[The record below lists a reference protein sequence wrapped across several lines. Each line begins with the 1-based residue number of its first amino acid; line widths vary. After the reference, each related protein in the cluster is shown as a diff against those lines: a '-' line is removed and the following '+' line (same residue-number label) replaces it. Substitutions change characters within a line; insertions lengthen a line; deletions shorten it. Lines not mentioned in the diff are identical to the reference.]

1 MVGFLPYLMLSLCKS
16 IWVLRRGVS
25 NVFIA
30 FLDTLVHMALSLL
43 VRIGLVG
50 ADIEWRR
57 GCQRMLLIGCARKFV
72 EAWGAQ
78 CAWFF
83 RTTDRD
89 CFESLACGKGG
100 GRSRARAKVIN
111 TLCKVELIRR
121 RTSWVRYWRS
131 SPLWRLRL
139 QQLILLG

>member
-100 GRSRARAKVIN
+100 GRSRARAEVISA
-111 TLCKVELIRR
+111 LC
-121 RTSWVRYWRS
+121 RS
-131 SPLWRLRL
+131 N
-139 QQLILLG
+139 